1 MSGQNTDGADSST
14 SSTTSSNMAAD
25 NCQMTTTSHTPSP
38 QPTEGCFAKCLL
50 TTTYFGPVQWYQKLY
65 RYRQVWIEQH
75 DSFVKQT
82 YRNRCCIA
90 TTHGIQSLTIPVTHD
105 AGSRLTRDTRISDH
119 GNWRHVHWNAIRSA
133 YGESPF
139 FEFYADDL
147 APFFE
152 RRWKYLVDFNNDIA
166 TLMCRL
172 LDIHPHLE
180 PTSNFLTAEECKKQD
195 IHDFRDVIHPKRPL
209 PDTEFLPRRYYQVFG
224 SQHGFLPNLSILD
237 LLMNEGNESIFY
249 L

>member
-1 MSGQNTDGADSST
+1 MSEQPFTNISD
-14 SSTTSSNMAAD
+14 
-25 NCQMTTTSHTPSP
+25 TPP
-38 QPTEGCFAKCLL
+38 APTTEGCFAECLL

-65 RYRQVWIEQH
+65 RYRTVWMERH

-90 TTHGIQSLTIPVTHD
+90 TTHGVQSLTIPVEHG
-105 AGSRLTRDTRISDH
+105 ANSLLTRDTRISDH
-119 GNWRHVHWNAIRSA
+119 GNWRHLHWNAIRSA

-152 RRWKYLVDFNNDIA
+152 RRWTFLTDFNDEICA
-166 TLMCRL
+166 LMCQL
-172 LDIHPHLE
+172 LDITPHLQ
-180 PTSNFLTAEECKKQD
+180 PTTCFLTAEECANRH
-195 IHDFRDVIHPKRPL
+195 IHDFRDAIRPKHPLHDPSFQ
-209 PDTEFLPRRYYQVFG
+209 PQRYYQVFEG
-224 SQHGFLPNLSILD
+224 ENGFLPNLSILD
-237 LLMNEGNESIFY
+237 LLMNCGNESIFF

>member
-1 MSGQNTDGADSST
+1 MNEQPFTNISD
-14 SSTTSSNMAAD
+14 
-25 NCQMTTTSHTPSP
+25 TPP
-38 QPTEGCFAKCLL
+38 APTTEGCFAECLL

-65 RYRQVWIEQH
+65 RYRTVWMERH

-90 TTHGIQSLTIPVTHD
+90 TTHGVQSLTIPVEHG
-105 AGSRLTRDTRISDH
+105 ANSLLTRDTRISDH
-119 GNWRHVHWNAIRSA
+119 GNWRHLHWNAIRSA

-152 RRWKYLVDFNNDIA
+152 RRWTFLTDFNDEICA
-166 TLMCRL
+166 LMCQL
-172 LDIHPHLE
+172 LDITPHLQ
-180 PTSNFLTAEECKKQD
+180 PTTCFLTAEECANRH
-195 IHDFRDVIHPKRPL
+195 IHDFRDAIRPKHPL
-209 PDTEFLPRRYYQVFG
+209 PDPGFQPQRYYQVFEG
-224 SQHGFLPNLSILD
+224 ENGFLPNLSILD
-237 LLMNEGNESIFY
+237 LLMNCGNESIFF

>member
-1 MSGQNTDGADSST
+1 M
-14 SSTTSSNMAAD
+14 
-25 NCQMTTTSHTPSP
+25 
-38 QPTEGCFAKCLL
+38 TEGCFAECLL

-65 RYRQVWIEQH
+65 RYRTVWMERH

-90 TTHGIQSLTIPVTHD
+90 TTHGVQSLTIPVEHG
-105 AGSRLTRDTRISDH
+105 ANSLLTRDTRISDH
-119 GNWRHVHWNAIRSA
+119 GNWRHLHWNAIRSA

-152 RRWKYLVDFNNDIA
+152 RRWTFLTDFNDEICA
-166 TLMCRL
+166 LMCQL
-172 LDIHPHLE
+172 LDITPHLQ
-180 PTSNFLTAEECKKQD
+180 PTTCFLTAEECANRH
-195 IHDFRDVIHPKRPL
+195 IHDFRDAIRPKHPL
-209 PDTEFLPRRYYQVFG
+209 PDPGFQPQRYYQVFEG
-224 SQHGFLPNLSILD
+224 ENGFLPNLSILD
-237 LLMNEGNESIFY
+237 LLMNCGNESIFF

>member
-1 MSGQNTDGADSST
+1 M
-14 SSTTSSNMAAD
+14 
-25 NCQMTTTSHTPSP
+25 
-38 QPTEGCFAKCLL
+38 
-50 TTTYFGPVQWYQKLY
+50 
-65 RYRQVWIEQH
+65 EQH

-90 TTHGIQSLTIPVTHD
+90 TTHGIQALTIPVTHD
-105 AGSRLTRDTRISDH
+105 DTSRLTRDIRISDH
-119 GNWRHVHWNAIRSA
+119 GNWRHLHWNAIRSA

-152 RRWKYLVDFNNDIA
+152 RRWEFLVDFNDDITA
-166 TLMCRL
+166 LMCQL
-172 LDIHPHLE
+172 LDIHPHIQH
-180 PTSNFLTAEECKKQD
+180 TTTFLTTEECASRG
-195 IHDFRDVIHPKRPL
+195 IHDFRDAIRPKHPL
-209 PDTEFLPRRYYQVFG
+209 PDPGFQPKTYYQVFG
-224 SQHGFLPNLSILD
+224 QQHGFLPNLSILD

>member
-1 MSGQNTDGADSST
+1 MSEQPFTNISD
-14 SSTTSSNMAAD
+14 
-25 NCQMTTTSHTPSP
+25 TPP
-38 QPTEGCFAKCLL
+38 APTTEGCFAECLL

-65 RYRQVWIEQH
+65 RYRTVWMERH

-90 TTHGIQSLTIPVTHD
+90 TTHGVQSLTIPVEHG
-105 AGSRLTRDTRISDH
+105 ANSLLTRDTRISDH
-119 GNWRHVHWNAIRSA
+119 GNWRHLHWNAIRSA

-152 RRWKYLVDFNNDIA
+152 RRWTFLTDFNDEICA
-166 TLMCRL
+166 LMCQL
-172 LDIHPHLE
+172 LDITPHLQ
-180 PTSNFLTAEECKKQD
+180 PTTCFLTAEECANRH
-195 IHDFRDVIHPKRPL
+195 IHDFRDAIRPKHPL
-209 PDTEFLPRRYYQVFG
+209 PDPSFQPQRYYQVFEG
-224 SQHGFLPNLSILD
+224 ENGFLPNLSILD
-237 LLMNEGNESIFY
+237 LLMNCGNESIFF